1 MKHQLFD
8 MPVHIATG
16 GRDFDKTKT
25 TLVFIHGSGQSHLTW
40 MLQSRYFAYRG
51 HGVLAPDF
59 PGHGLSG
66 GTPLDSIEAMAD
78 WLIALLDSLEVDKA
92 CLVGHSQGCLVAL
105 DAAARHPDRV
115 SHLGLIAGALA
126 IPVND
131 QLLSL
136 SASALAK
143 AIGAMTSW
151 GHGAMAHMHD
161 NTQPGHS
168 FLGYGRRLMAMNH
181 ADALHSDL
189 AACNN
194 YQGGKD
200 AAGKITQPT
209 LVVLAGADRMTPPKF
224 GRVMADSLANSCCE
238 ILASAGHMLPAERP
252 AEVNAALAKF
262 LPA

>member
-8 MPVHIATG
+8 VPVHIATG
-16 GRDFDKTKT
+16 GRKFDANKT
-25 TLVFIHGSGQSHLTW
+25 TLVFTHGSGQNHLTW
-40 MLQSRYFAYRG
+40 VLQSRYFAHRG
-51 HGVLAPDF
+51 CGVLAPDF

-66 GTPLDSIEAMAD
+66 GAPLDSIEAMTD
-78 WLIALLDSLEVDKA
+78 WLIALLDSLGVQRA
-92 CLVGHSQGCLVAL
+92 CLIGHSQGCLVAL
-105 DAAARHPDRV
+105 DAAARHAGRV

-131 QLLSL
+131 QLLSM
-136 SASALAK
+136 SESALAK

-151 GHGAMAHMHD
+151 GHGEMAHMHD

-194 YQGGKD
+194 YRGGKD
-200 AAGKITQPT
+200 AAARISQPA

-224 GRVMADSLANSCCE
+224 GRAMADSLVNSQCE
-238 ILASAGHMLPAERP
+238 TLAGAGHMLPAERP
-252 AEVNAALAKF
+252 AEINAALAGF